1 MNRHVTSI
9 VRALAAI
16 LLSTLTSMTWGQT
29 APYPAKL
36 VRIVNPVA
44 PGGNQDI
51 VARAYAEQLSRNL
64 GQQFVV
70 ESRPGASA
78 IVGTRF
84 VKSASADGYTLLA
97 ISNTF
102 ARTPTM
108 IKEAG
113 YDPLKDFAAVSMTS
127 DTPLVFAINPALPV
141 RTVKEFIALAKQ
153 RPGEISSGSSGSG
166 STGHVAA
173 EMFSRQAG
181 IKLLHIQYKGAAP
194 AVIDLVGGHVM
205 LRFDQVSTSLP
216 HIRSGKLRALGVT
229 TLKRSA
235 LLPETPTIAEAGL
248 PGFQDSTFNGLMAP
262 AGTPRAVLERL
273 RTEIAKA
280 AAVTELR
287 NRYNEMGIEL
297 MSSATP
303 EEFGGFLRKHVE
315 EFIKLAWDAGLT
327 AN

>member
-9 VRALAAI
+9 VSALAAI